1 MTAIGPEAL
10 LVQAR
15 VDPRVVLAEYALHD
29 CTREEVRAVEE
40 MIRRE
45 LECLPVRHTAAER
58 LVRWGRKRLRRADL
72 PLAAAPALCR
82 EPEENAPPA
91 GGAPPA
97 RAGALMAAAPAYARD

>member
-1 MTAIGPEAL
+1 MRGMGPEAL

-29 CTREEVRAVEE
+29 CTREEARAVEE
-40 MIRRE
+40 LIRRE

-58 LVRWGRKRLRRADL
+58 LLRWGRKRFRRADL

-82 EPEENAPPA
+82 EPEGRANHAADAPA
-91 GGAPPA
+91 ARGGA
-97 RAGALMAAAPAYARD
+97 LIAAAPAYAGD